1 MSAEGSAG
9 GTLPGAT
16 AGDPATS
23 AEPLAASAASRP
35 DGSGRPDRP
44 ARVPW
49 PAVGAYLVV
58 AFGLA
63 WLVAL
68 PLWLDGGLSNPFA
81 PVILI
86 AMMFTPTA
94 GALVAVFLVQRPR
107 PRSVPEY
114 LGMWPLRPVWRL
126 IGLTLAGIF
135 GSIAISVAA
144 VFLAA
149 ATGAVRLD
157 LSGFSGFAEIVQ
169 RELTAAGVQGGLP
182 LPVGVLVAVQLL
194 TIPFAALLN
203 GFATVG
209 EELGWRGWLLPS
221 LRPLGTWPAL
231 LISGAIWGLWHSP
244 LILLGYNF
252 GEPNLLGVL
261 LMTLGCTAY
270 GVLIGWLRLRSG
282 SVWPAV
288 FAHGAF
294 NASAGIGVLLL
305 AAGSP
310 ASPFAL
316 LPLGWTGWIVC
327 TVIAVVL
334 VLCGQFRRQPT
345 LVRRRPLPER

>member
-1 MSAEGSAG
+1 M
-9 GTLPGAT
+9 T
-16 AGDPATS
+16 
-23 AEPLAASAASRP
+23 AEPTTGPTAELS
-35 DGSGRPDRP
+35 SGTGQRPDRP

-49 PAVGAYLVV
+49 PAVATYIVV

-63 WLVAL
+63 WLAAL
-68 PLWLDGGLSNPFA
+68 PLWLDGGLRNPFA
-81 PVILI
+81 PLVLI
-86 AMMFTPTA
+86 AMMFTPTI
-94 GALVAVFLVQRPR
+94 GALVAVFFVQRPR

-114 LGMWPLRPVWRL
+114 LGMWPLRPAWRL

-149 ATGAVRLD
+149 AVGAVQLD
-157 LSGFSGFAEIVQ
+157 LTTFSGFAALLHDQ
-169 RELTAAGVQGGLP
+169 LAAAGGPTELP
-182 LPVGVLVAVQLL
+182 IPVGLLVALQLAI
-194 TIPFAALLN
+194 IPLGAVFN

-231 LISGAIWGLWHSP
+231 LISGVLWGLWHSP
-244 LILLGYNF
+244 IILLGYNF
-252 GEPNLLGVL
+252 GEPNLFGVL

-294 NASAGIGVLLL
+294 NASAGVGALLL

-310 ASPFAL
+310 ASPIAL

-345 LVRRRPLPER
+345 LFRKTPLRKDSAGKAPLPEGTTPAR

>member
-1 MSAEGSAG
+1 M
-9 GTLPGAT
+9 T
-16 AGDPATS
+16 AA
-23 AEPLAASAASRP
+23 AAVEPV
-35 DGSGRPDRP
+35 DETVRPDRP

-49 PAVGAYLVV
+49 PAVAAYIVV

-68 PLWLDGGLSNPFA
+68 PLWLDGGLRNPLA
-81 PVILI
+81 PLILI
-86 AMMFTPTA
+86 AMMFTPTI
-94 GALVAVFLVQRPR
+94 GALVAVFVVQRPR

-114 LGMWPLRPVWRL
+114 LGMWPLRPAWRL

-144 VFLAA
+144 LFLAA
-149 ATGAVRLD
+149 AVGAVQLD
-157 LSGFSGFAEIVQ
+157 LTGFSGFAELIRTQ
-169 RELTAAGVQGGLP
+169 LAASGMEQQLP
-182 LPVGVLVAVQLL
+182 VPVGVLVAVQLL
-194 TIPFAALLN
+194 TIPFAALFN

-231 LISGAIWGLWHSP
+231 LVTGALWGLWHSP

-252 GEPNLLGVL
+252 AEPNLLGVL
-261 LMTLGCTAY
+261 LMTVGCMAY

-294 NASAGIGVLLL
+294 NASAGIGALLL

-316 LPLGWTGWIVC
+316 LPLGWTGWVVC

-345 LVRRRPLPER
+345 LVRKTPLPAR

>member
-1 MSAEGSAG
+1 MSAAQPAAAVDGVTGAAAG
-9 GTLPGAT
+9 A
-16 AGDPATS
+16 
-23 AEPLAASAASRP
+23 
-35 DGSGRPDRP
+35 RPDRP
-44 ARVPW
+44 PRVPW
-49 PAVGAYLVV
+49 LAVVAYVVV

-63 WLVAL
+63 WLVTL
-68 PLWLDGGLSNPFA
+68 PLWLGGGLTASFA
-81 PVILI
+81 GVLLI
-86 AMMFTPTA
+86 AMMFTPTI

-114 LGMWPLRPVWRL
+114 LGMWPLRPAWRL
-126 IGLTLAGIF
+126 IGLSLAGIF
-135 GSIAISVAA
+135 GSILVSVAA

-149 ATGAVRLD
+149 AFGAVRLD
-157 LSGFSGFAEIVQ
+157 LTGFSGFS
-169 RELTAAGVQGGLP
+169 ELLHSQLAAAGVQQELP
-182 LPVGVLVAVQLL
+182 LPIGVLVLVQLL
-194 TIPFAALLN
+194 TIPFGALIN
-203 GFATVG
+203 SVATVG

-231 LISGAIWGLWHSP
+231 LISGALWGLWHSP
-244 LILLGYNF
+244 IILLGYNF

-294 NASAGIGVLLL
+294 NASAGVGALLL

-310 ASPFAL
+310 ASPAAL

-327 TVIAVVL
+327 TAIAVVL

-345 LVRRRPLPER
+345 LVRRAPLPAR

>member
-1 MSAEGSAG
+1 M
-9 GTLPGAT
+9 T
-16 AGDPATS
+16 A
-23 AEPLAASAASRP
+23 AAPVAAV
-35 DGSGRPDRP
+35 DETVRPDRP

-49 PAVGAYLVV
+49 LAIGAYIVV

-68 PLWLDGGLSNPFA
+68 PLWLDGGLRNPFA
-81 PVILI
+81 TLVLI
-86 AMMFTPTA
+86 AMMFTPTI

-114 LGMWPLRPVWRL
+114 LGMWPLRPTWR
-126 IGLTLAGIF
+126 IVGLTLAGIF
-135 GSIAISVAA
+135 GSIAISLAA

-149 ATGAVRLD
+149 AVGAVRLD
-157 LSGFSGFAEIVQ
+157 LTGFSGFAELIHAQ
-169 RELTAAGVQGGLP
+169 LAAAGVTQALP
-182 LPVGVLVAVQLL
+182 LPIGVLVALQLL
-194 TIPFAALLN
+194 TLPVGALVN
-203 GFATVG
+203 GLATIG

-231 LISGAIWGLWHSP
+231 LISGAVWGLWHSP

-294 NASAGIGVLLL
+294 NASAGVGALLL

-310 ASPFAL
+310 ASPLAL

-345 LVRRRPLPER
+345 LVRKAPAAPAPQPAR

>member
-1 MSAEGSAG
+1 MSAAQPVADAVD
-9 GTLPGAT
+9 TV
-16 AGDPATS
+16 
-23 AEPLAASAASRP
+23 
-35 DGSGRPDRP
+35 RPDRP

-49 PAVGAYLVV
+49 FAVGAYVLV

-68 PLWLDGGLSNPFA
+68 PLWLDGGLSNPLA
-81 PVILI
+81 PVLLVV
-86 AMMFTPTA
+86 MMFTPTI

-114 LGMWPLRPVWRL
+114 LGMWPLRPVWRIL
-126 IGLTLAGIF
+126 GLTLAGIF
-135 GSIAISVAA
+135 GSIAVSVAS
-144 VFLAA
+144 VFIAA
-149 ATGAVRLD
+149 AVGAVRLD
-157 LSGFSGFAEIVQ
+157 LTGFSGFAELLHDQ
-169 RELTAAGVQGGLP
+169 LAAAGVQQELP
-182 LPVGVLVAVQLL
+182 IPIGVLVALQLVA
-194 TIPFAALLN
+194 IPVGALFN

-231 LISGAIWGLWHSP
+231 LLSGAIWGLWHSP
-244 LILLGYNF
+244 IILLGYNF

-261 LMTLGCTAY
+261 FMTLGCTAY

-294 NASAGIGVLLL
+294 NASAGVGALLL

-310 ASPFAL
+310 ASPLAL

-327 TVIAVVL
+327 TIIAVVL

-345 LVRRRPLPER
+345 LVRKTPLTAR

>member
-1 MSAEGSAG
+1 M
-9 GTLPGAT
+9 T
-16 AGDPATS
+16 A
-23 AEPLAASAASRP
+23 AAPVAP
-35 DGSGRPDRP
+35 VDETVRPDRS

-49 PAVGAYLVV
+49 PAIAAYIVV

-68 PLWLDGGLSNPFA
+68 PLWLDGGLRNPFA
-81 PVILI
+81 PLILI
-86 AMMFTPTA
+86 AMMFTPTI

-114 LGMWPLRPVWRL
+114 LGMWPLRPAWRL

-135 GSIAISVAA
+135 GSIAISVVA

-149 ATGAVRLD
+149 AVGAVQLD
-157 LSGFSGFAEIVQ
+157 LTGFSGFAELLRTQ
-169 RELTAAGVQGGLP
+169 LSASGVEQQLP
-182 LPVGVLVAVQLL
+182 VPVGVLVAVQLL
-194 TIPFAALLN
+194 TIPFAALIN

-209 EELGWRGWLLPS
+209 EEFGWRGWLLPS

-231 LISGAIWGLWHSP
+231 LLTGALWGLWHSP

-252 GEPNLLGVL
+252 AEPNLLGVL
-261 LMTLGCTAY
+261 LMTVGCMAY

-294 NASAGIGVLLL
+294 NASAGIGALLL

-345 LVRRRPLPER
+345 LVRKTPLPAR